1 MNNSSFEH
9 VYSRVIGPDLARKHR
24 ITNVYKLPRIKGVVL
39 HIHSK
44 QLISNLKEIRPVYNA
59 LSFIAGTEPMLVFAK
74 KSISQYNVRR
84 GTIVGCKVSLH
95 GRRLFS
101 FLDYLQAVFFDS
113 FKLDNL
119 SLKLSHESDSTT
131 ATLSFGVKNLIK
143 FSHIES
149 HAFSLK
155 SIKGLNIAFSFTN
168 SSSIASFVSCSSLF
182 PVSFISK

>member
-9 VYSRVIGPDLARKHR
+9 VYSRIIGPDLARKHR

-44 QLISNLKEIRPVYNA
+44 QLISNLKEIRPVY
-59 LSFIAGTEPMLVFAK
+59 K

-84 GTIVGCKVSLH
+84 GTIVGCKVSLR

-168 SSSIASFVSCSSLF
+168 SSSMASFVSCSSLF